1 MIIKINNYN
10 NMNKNLYYNNKQI
23 KTNFNLIIIKKII
36 KYSNKNQILFL
47 KNSEIKNFKI
57 KNYNYKIN
65 N

>member
-23 KTNFNLIIIKKII
+23 KINFNLIIIKKII
-36 KYSNKNQILFL
+36 KCSNKNQILFL